1 MSTRDKTTV
10 DDEAE
15 APGVSRPTGS
25 TAVHD
30 RDRVATDRR
39 DLVPFSI
46 PELEYRPLGG
56 APTLRWPHSGWIS
69 ASAARRRAHA
79 GEHDHA

>member
-1 MSTRDKTTV
+1 MSTRHKPTV
-10 DDEAE
+10 DDEAK

-30 RDRVATDRR
+30 RDRVLTDRR

-46 PELEYRPLGG
+46 PNSSTGR
-56 APTLRWPHSGWIS
+56 S
-69 ASAARRRAHA
+69 AVRQPCVGSTPA
-79 GEHDHA
+79 G